1 VTPPVDGEAVAPSS
15 SSARGLQSGLQS
27 GGLVTGTTTAM
38 RLAPGGGASPVRQ
51 PKNLVAVLLSA
62 VTGLGHL
69 YLDHYVTGAVL
80 FGLFVTA
87 VNGVFLGFT
96 LQSTSSPLLLRGLSI
111 LLLVV
116 VWTFGVWHAYTLS
129 YGTDRPALA
138 RARAALLREGL
149 VDYLRDDLEAAARK
163 LERAVVLDIDWLDPD
178 PSFHLGAALS
188 RLAERRAAR
197 GDDMGARS
205 AQKRAQASFR
215 RCLARDA
222 RRKWRAEIADELA
235 RMRPRTLTARLRK
248 VGGALKDALE
258 TASGVFVRPLAWTL
272 ADEPPGGPA
281 TAPDTPTVAD
291 ERPFAQTRK
300 KRRFSAKYAAL
311 PPRAEGMDTRADAG
325 TARHGQGPVADPGLD
340 TRVDRT
346 RAPEPGS
353 MSDTGRV
360 ERPSERIVALLP
372 GKIVPP
378 DAAPEALA
386 ADAVRSVG
394 RFTRASI
401 TARLAAEQGLDEAPP
416 DPRLPAVE
424 VEAPPAEAP
433 PSGATPVEAPPVEV
447 AAAEATPAEATPAEA
462 TPAEA
467 TPAEAPPAE
476 APLAEATSAEATPAE
491 APLAEATP
499 VEAPPEP
506 DPSKES

>member
-1 VTPPVDGEAVAPSS
+1 MTPPVDGETTAPST
-15 SSARGLQSGLQS
+15 SGLQTS
-27 GGLVTGTTTAM
+27 GLQTAGLATGTSTGIRA
-38 RLAPGGGASPVRQ
+38 APHSAAGVRQ

-149 VDYLRDDLEAAARK
+149 VDYLRDDLESAARK

-178 PSFHLGAALS
+178 PSFHLAVTLS

-197 GDDMGARS
+197 GDDLGARS

-222 RRKWRAEIADELA
+222 RRKWRAEIAEELA

-272 ADEPPGGPA
+272 ADEPPGSPA
-281 TAPDTPTVAD
+281 TGPDTPTVAD

-311 PPRAEGMDTRADAG
+311 PPRAEGLDTRADAG
-325 TARHGQGPVADPGLD
+325 TARHGAPAADPGLD
-340 TRVDRT
+340 TRVDKS
-346 RAPEPGS
+346 AS
-353 MSDTGRV
+353 LSDTGRV
-360 ERPSERIVALLP
+360 ERPSERVVALLP
-372 GKIVPP
+372 GKVVPP

-401 TARLAAEQGLDEAPP
+401 TARLAEAAVDPTEPP
-416 DPRLPAVE
+416 ADPRLLAATGSDV
-424 VEAPPAEAP
+424 AP
-433 PSGATPVEAPPVEV
+433 VAPPVEV
-447 AAAEATPAEATPAEA
+447 ASSEPAPESGPPASTPPSAAPPDPAAA
-462 TPAEA
+462 
-467 TPAEAPPAE
+467 PAEAPA
-476 APLAEATSAEATPAE
+476 
-491 APLAEATP
+491 
-499 VEAPPEP
+499 APPAAADDEA
-506 DPSKES
+506 SAR

>member
-1 VTPPVDGEAVAPSS
+1 VTPPVDGETVAPS
-15 SSARGLQSGLQS
+15 GSGLQTS
-27 GGLVTGTTTAM
+27 GLATGTSTAL
-38 RLAPGGGASPVRQ
+38 RAAPQAAAGVRQ

-149 VDYLRDDLEAAARK
+149 VDYLRDDLESAARK

-178 PSFHLGAALS
+178 PSFHLAVTLS

-215 RCLARDA
+215 RCLARDG
-222 RRKWRAEIADELA
+222 RRKWRAEVAEELA

-248 VGGALKDALE
+248 VGGVLKDALE
-258 TASGVFVRPLAWTL
+258 TASGAFVRPLAWTL
-272 ADEPPGGPA
+272 ADEPPGSPA
-281 TAPDTPTVAD
+281 TGPDTPTVAD

-300 KRRFSAKYAAL
+300 KRRFSAKYAAI
-311 PPRAEGMDTRADAG
+311 PPRAEGLDTRADAG
-325 TARHGQGPVADPGLD
+325 TARHGAPADPGLD
-340 TRVDRT
+340 TRVDKS
-346 RAPEPGS
+346 AS
-353 MSDTGRV
+353 LSDTGRV
-360 ERPSERIVALLP
+360 ERPSERVVALLP
-372 GKIVPP
+372 GKVVPP
-378 DAAPEALA
+378 DATPEAMQ

-401 TARLAAEQGLDEAPP
+401 TARLAAEAGAPDP
-416 DPRLPAVE
+416 TEPPADPRLPTVTGSDVA
-424 VEAPPAEAP
+424 
-433 PSGATPVEAPPVEV
+433 PVEPAAPEV
-447 AAAEATPAEATPAEA
+447 AVTEVAVTEVAPTEPAA
-462 TPAEA
+462 
-467 TPAEAPPAE
+467 
-476 APLAEATSAEATPAE
+476 
-491 APLAEATP
+491 
-499 VEAPPEP
+499 VEAPPEEPAPP
-506 DPSKES
+506 DSLKS

>member
-1 VTPPVDGEAVAPSS
+1 MTPPVDGDTRAPSP
-15 SSARGLQSGLQS
+15 SGLRLGAS
-27 GGLVTGTTTAM
+27 GGLTSDGLATGTSTGLRA
-38 RLAPGGGASPVRQ
+38 APQPGAGGVRQ
-51 PKNLVAVLLSA
+51 PKNLMAVLLSA

-138 RARAALLREGL
+138 RARATLLREGL

-178 PSFHLGAALS
+178 PSFHLAVTLS

-215 RCLARDA
+215 RCLARDG
-222 RRKWRAEIADELA
+222 RRKWRAEVQDELA

-272 ADEPPGGPA
+272 ADEQPGGPA
-281 TAPDTPTVAD
+281 TGPDTPTVAD

-300 KRRFSAKYAAL
+300 KRRFSAKYAAI

-325 TARHGQGPVADPGLD
+325 TARHGQPTGDPGLD
-340 TRVDRT
+340 TRVDKS
-346 RAPEPGS
+346 ASP
-353 MSDTGRV
+353 SDTGRV
-360 ERPSERIVALLP
+360 ERPSERVVALLP
-372 GKIVPP
+372 GKVVPP
-378 DAAPEALA
+378 DATPEAMA

-401 TARLAAEQGLDEAPP
+401 TARLAAEETAPDPTEPPP
-416 DPRLPAVE
+416 DPRLPTVTGSDVA
-424 VEAPPAEAP
+424 
-433 PSGATPVEAPPVEV
+433 PVEV
-447 AAAEATPAEATPAEA
+447 AAVEPTPESGPPGAEPTPQGSGPESAQVASPTPEVAPTDAATGQPGAADDEA
-462 TPAEA
+462 
-467 TPAEAPPAE
+467 
-476 APLAEATSAEATPAE
+476 S
-491 APLAEATP
+491 
-499 VEAPPEP
+499 
-506 DPSKES
+506 SR